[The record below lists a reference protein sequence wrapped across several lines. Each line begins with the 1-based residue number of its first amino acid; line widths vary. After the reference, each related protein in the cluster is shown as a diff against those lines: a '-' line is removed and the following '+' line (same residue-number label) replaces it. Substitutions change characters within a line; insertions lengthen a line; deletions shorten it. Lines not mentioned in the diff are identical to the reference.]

1 MTAGLALDLRFAARR
16 AARRH
21 GAAPPLQPELAQHNV
36 PRRTRRVPTMEC
48 ICAGP
53 LYGFQHV
60 LLGHQAAS
68 VRTELAPL
76 ADVVGGLQTAGA
88 PAARAHGYSRD
99 GQPCQTLH
107 LVRSAAHRRN
117 THRCSPLGCNTLGC
131 NPLRCNGLTH
141 NDDATLQPGL
151 VQRCN
156 IHCAAGSGTA
166 WRRPAE
172 VLLTTLV
179 NVRPAHT

>member
-1 MTAGLALDLRFAARR
+1 VAR
-16 AARRH
+16 
-21 GAAPPLQPELAQHNV
+21 
-36 PRRTRRVPTMEC
+36 
-48 ICAGP
+48 
-53 LYGFQHV
+53 
-60 LLGHQAAS
+60 
-68 VRTELAPL
+68 
-76 ADVVGGLQTAGA
+76 
-88 PAARAHGYSRD
+88 GYSRD

-107 LVRSAAHRRN
+107 LARSAAHRRN

-141 NDDATLQPGL
+141 NDDATLQPDL

>member
-1 MTAGLALDLRFAARR
+1 
-16 AARRH
+16 
-21 GAAPPLQPELAQHNV
+21 
-36 PRRTRRVPTMEC
+36 MEC
-48 ICAGP
+48 ITAGP

-88 PAARAHGYSRD
+88 PAAWHAVTRATGSVTVLD
-99 GQPCQTLH
+99 LA
-107 LVRSAAHRRN
+107 RSAAHRRN

-141 NDDATLQPGL
+141 NDDATLQRDL
-151 VQRCN
+151 VQ
-156 IHCAAGSGTA
+156 
-166 WRRPAE
+166 
-172 VLLTTLV
+172 
-179 NVRPAHT
+179 